1 MTCFLLY
8 SRCSERQNEVSVRN
22 ADLVA
27 AATPA
32 ADQSIGPCT
41 SALPSRPPPPAQAK
55 NDKVHPEAPCAPPP
69 SPAEQT
75 KLRRASTLASRLGL
89 AKKRASMIV

>member
-1 MTCFLLY
+1 M
-8 SRCSERQNEVSVRN
+8 RN

-32 ADQSIGPCT
+32 AADQPIGPCT
-41 SALPSRPPPPAQAK
+41 SALPPRPPPPPQAQAK